1 MGRINLRGAFIVFYV
16 FFSMIIAYIYKNN
29 IVNIILMIMI
39 LGIILFEAYKWLVK
53 KTYNLDNKPD
63 QYYYRFKTT
72 LDSLNAMLIE
82 VYESNK
88 ILYISEIVKKEWLIN
103 EEINFEDLLSM
114 FSNRHKEDLKNIL
127 DDYIFHKKQEEFN
140 LFSELNT
147 KNNEKKY
154 LSIKGKGQKNNH
166 GEYHISVVIF
176 DITHEKEQETKI
188 EYIKL
193 HDEITGLPNRHHFKQ
208 KANSIIMEIKD
219 SYENIALIFIDIDN
233 FKYINDAFGSEI
245 GNKVLRKIGGLLQE
259 NKDTDSFIS
268 RYGGDEFIILKRNI
282 LDLNLLNTY
291 LKKLIDDLGNCI
303 RVGDKEIYTTIS
315 MGVALYPKDGDDLE
329 TLLKRVDIA
338 MFSAKNEGKN
348 TYRYFNMDILNSIN
362 RQYLIEK
369 GLRNALKNK
378 ELYLLMQPKVRSND
392 ESIEGFEC
400 LVRWNSEELGIV
412 SPAEFIP
419 IAESSSIIIELG
431 KYIIKEAMER
441 CRTMINETNR
451 SFKLSIN
458 LSEVQLRD
466 ESLLEFINFEA
477 SKWDIDPS
485 YIEFEITE
493 TVLIQSAERN
503 VNMLEKLKK
512 QGFSIALD
520 DFGTGYS
527 SLNYLNILPIDI
539 LKIDKSFIEGI
550 GVDKKSEYIIK
561 TIINLSHNLDIKV
574 VAEGVETKEQ
584 LNFLK
589 DCDCDIIQGYFFSKP
604 QLYTRALFMLRE
616 GVVGI
621 AE

>member
-1 MGRINLRGAFIVFYV
+1 MGRINFRSAFIGFCIL
-16 FFSMIIAYIYKNN
+16 FSIIITYIYKNSMFN
-29 IVNIILMIMI
+29 SILMIVI
-39 LGIILFEAYKWLVK
+39 LGIVFFEIYNLLVE
-53 KTYNLDNKPD
+53 KTYNLNNEKD

-88 ILYISEIVKKEWLIN
+88 VLYISEIIKKEWLIS
-103 EEINFEDLLSM
+103 EDINYKTLLSM
-114 FSNRHKEDLKNIL
+114 FSDEYKEALQYVL
-127 DDYIFHKKQEEFN
+127 DDYILYKKQEEFN
-140 LFSELNT
+140 LFSELYT
-147 KNNEKKY
+147 KDNKKKY
-154 LSIKGKGQKNNH
+154 LSIKGKGQKNSY
-166 GEYHISVVIF
+166 GKYHISVVIF

-193 HDEITGLPNRHHFKQ
+193 HDEITGLPNKHHFKQ

-219 SYENIALIFIDIDN
+219 TYENIALIFIDIDN

-245 GNKVLRKIGGLLQE
+245 GNKVLRKIGSLLKE
-259 NKDTDSFIS
+259 NEDTDSFVS
-268 RYGGDEFIILKRNI
+268 RYAGDEFIILKRNI

-291 LKKLIDDLGNCI
+291 LKKLIEDLGNCI

-315 MGVALYPKDGDDLE
+315 MGVALYPKDGEDLE
-329 TLLKRVDIA
+329 TLLKRVDVA

-369 GLRNALKNK
+369 GLRNAIKNK
-378 ELYLLMQPKVRSND
+378 ELYLVMQPKVRSND

-400 LVRWNSEELGIV
+400 LVRWNSEELGVV

-441 CRTMINETNR
+441 CRTMINETNKK
-451 SFKLSIN
+451 FKLSIN

-466 ESLLEFINFEA
+466 ESLLEFINLEA

-503 VNMLEKLKK
+503 VTILERLKER
-512 QGFSIALD
+512 GFSIALD

-539 LKIDKSFIEGI
+539 LKIDRSFIVGI
-550 GVDKKSEYIIK
+550 GVDKKSEYIIR
-561 TIINLSHNLDIKV
+561 TIINLSHDLEIKV

-584 LNFLK
+584 LEFLK
-589 DCDCDIIQGYFFSKP
+589 DCKCDIIQGYFFSKP
-604 QLYTRALFMLRE
+604 QMYNKALFMLRE
-616 GVVGI
+616 GVVGV

>member
-1 MGRINLRGAFIVFYV
+1 MGRINFRSAFIGFCIL
-16 FFSMIIAYIYKNN
+16 FSIIITYIYKKSMFNS
-29 IVNIILMIMI
+29 ILMIVI
-39 LGIILFEAYKWLVK
+39 LGFVFFEIYKLLVK
-53 KTYNLDNKPD
+53 KTYNLNNEKD

-88 ILYISEIVKKEWLIN
+88 VLYISEIIKKEWLIS
-103 EEINFEDLLSM
+103 EDINYKTLLSM
-114 FSNRHKEDLKNIL
+114 FSDEYKEALQYVL
-127 DDYIFHKKQEEFN
+127 DDYVLYKKQEEFS
-140 LFSELNT
+140 LFSELYT
-147 KNNEKKY
+147 KDNKKKY
-154 LSIKGKGQKNNH
+154 LSIKGKGQKNIH

-219 SYENIALIFIDIDN
+219 TYENIALIFIDIDN

-245 GNKVLRKIGGLLQE
+245 GNKVLRKIGSLLKE
-259 NKDTDSFIS
+259 NGDADSFVS
-268 RYGGDEFIILKRNI
+268 RYAGDEFIILKRNI
-282 LDLNLLNTY
+282 LDLNILNTY
-291 LKKLIDDLGNCI
+291 LKKLIEDLGNCI

-315 MGVALYPKDGDDLE
+315 MGVALYPKDGEDLE
-329 TLLKRVDIA
+329 TLLKRVDVA
-338 MFSAKNEGKN
+338 MYSAKNEGKN

-369 GLRNALKNK
+369 GLRNAIKNK
-378 ELYLLMQPKVRSND
+378 ELYLVMQPKVRSND

-400 LVRWNSEELGIV
+400 LVRWNSEELGVV

-441 CRTMINETNR
+441 CRTMINETNKK
-451 SFKLSIN
+451 FKLSIN

-466 ESLLEFINFEA
+466 ESLLEFINLEA

-503 VNMLEKLKK
+503 VTILERLKER
-512 QGFSIALD
+512 GFSIALD

-539 LKIDKSFIEGI
+539 LKIDRSFIVGI
-550 GVDKKSEYIIK
+550 GVDKKSEYIIR
-561 TIINLSHNLDIKV
+561 TIINLSHDLEIKV

-584 LNFLK
+584 LEFLK
-589 DCDCDIIQGYFFSKP
+589 DCKCDIIQGYFFSKP
-604 QLYTRALFMLRE
+604 QMYNKALFMLRE
-616 GVVGI
+616 GVVGV

>member
-1 MGRINLRGAFIVFYV
+1 MGRINFRSAFIGFCIL
-16 FFSMIIAYIYKNN
+16 FSIIITYIYKKSMFNS
-29 IVNIILMIMI
+29 ILMIVI
-39 LGIILFEAYKWLVK
+39 LGFVFFEIYKLLVK
-53 KTYNLDNKPD
+53 KTYNLNNEKD

-88 ILYISEIVKKEWLIN
+88 VLYISEIIKKEWLIS
-103 EEINFEDLLSM
+103 EDINYKTLLSM
-114 FSNRHKEDLKNIL
+114 FSDEYKEALQYVL
-127 DDYIFHKKQEEFN
+127 DDYVLYKKQEEFS
-140 LFSELNT
+140 LFSELYT
-147 KNNEKKY
+147 KDNKKKY
-154 LSIKGKGQKNNH
+154 LSIKGKGQKNSH

-219 SYENIALIFIDIDN
+219 TYENIALIFIDIDN

-245 GNKVLRKIGGLLQE
+245 GNKVLRKIGSLLKE
-259 NKDTDSFIS
+259 NGDADSFVS
-268 RYGGDEFIILKRNI
+268 RYAGDEFIILKRNI
-282 LDLNLLNTY
+282 LDLNILNTY
-291 LKKLIDDLGNCI
+291 LKKLIEDLGNCI

-315 MGVALYPKDGDDLE
+315 MGVALYPKDGEDLE
-329 TLLKRVDIA
+329 TLLKRVDVA
-338 MFSAKNEGKN
+338 MYSAKNEGKN

-369 GLRNALKNK
+369 GLRNAIKNK
-378 ELYLLMQPKVRSND
+378 ELYLVMQPKVRSND

-400 LVRWNSEELGIV
+400 LVRWNSEELGVV

-441 CRTMINETNR
+441 CRTMINETNKK
-451 SFKLSIN
+451 FKLSIN

-466 ESLLEFINFEA
+466 ESLLEFINLEA

-503 VNMLEKLKK
+503 VTILERLKER
-512 QGFSIALD
+512 GFSIALD

-539 LKIDKSFIEGI
+539 LKIDRSFIVGI
-550 GVDKKSEYIIK
+550 GVDKKSEYIIR
-561 TIINLSHNLDIKV
+561 TIINLSHDLEIKV

-584 LNFLK
+584 LEFLK
-589 DCDCDIIQGYFFSKP
+589 DCKCDIIQGYFFSKP
-604 QLYTRALFMLRE
+604 QMYNKALFMLRE
-616 GVVGI
+616 GVVGV

>member
-1 MGRINLRGAFIVFYV
+1 MGRINFRSAFIGFCIL
-16 FFSMIIAYIYKNN
+16 FSIIITYIYKNSMLN
-29 IVNIILMIMI
+29 SILMIVI
-39 LGIILFEAYKWLVK
+39 LGFVFFEIYKLLVK
-53 KTYNLDNKPD
+53 KTYNLNNEKDH
-63 QYYYRFKTT
+63 YYYRFKTT

-88 ILYISEIVKKEWLIN
+88 VLYISEIIKKEWLIS
-103 EEINFEDLLSM
+103 EDINYKTLLSM
-114 FSNRHKEDLKNIL
+114 FSDEYKEALQYVL
-127 DDYIFHKKQEEFN
+127 DDYILYKKQEEFS
-140 LFSELNT
+140 LFSELYT
-147 KNNEKKY
+147 KDNKKKY
-154 LSIKGKGQKNNH
+154 LSIKGKGQKNSH
-166 GEYHISVVIF
+166 GEYNISVVIF

-193 HDEITGLPNRHHFKQ
+193 HDEITGLPNRHLFKQ

-219 SYENIALIFIDIDN
+219 TYENIALIFIDIDN

-245 GNKVLRKIGGLLQE
+245 GNKVLRKIGSLLKE
-259 NKDTDSFIS
+259 NGDADSFAS
-268 RYGGDEFIILKRNI
+268 RYAGDEFIILKRNI

-291 LKKLIDDLGNCI
+291 LKKLIEDLGNCI

-315 MGVALYPKDGDDLE
+315 MGVALYPKDGEDLE
-329 TLLKRVDIA
+329 TLLKRVDVA
-338 MFSAKNEGKN
+338 MYSAKNEGKN

-369 GLRNALKNK
+369 GLRNAIKNK
-378 ELYLLMQPKVRSND
+378 ELYLVMQPKVRSND

-400 LVRWNSEELGIV
+400 LVRWNSEELGVV

-441 CRTMINETNR
+441 CRTMINETNKK
-451 SFKLSIN
+451 FKLSIN

-466 ESLLEFINFEA
+466 ESLLEFINLEA

-503 VNMLEKLKK
+503 VTILERLKER
-512 QGFSIALD
+512 GFSIALD

-539 LKIDKSFIEGI
+539 LKIDRSFIVGI
-550 GVDKKSEYIIK
+550 GVDKKSEYIIR
-561 TIINLSHNLDIKV
+561 TIINLSHDLEIKV

-584 LNFLK
+584 LEFLK
-589 DCDCDIIQGYFFSKP
+589 DCKCDIIQGYFFSKP
-604 QLYTRALFMLRE
+604 QMYNKALFMLRE
-616 GVVGI
+616 GVVGV

>member
-1 MGRINLRGAFIVFYV
+1 MGRINFRSAFIGLCIL
-16 FFSMIIAYIYKNN
+16 FSIIITYIYKNSMFN
-29 IVNIILMIMI
+29 SILMIVI
-39 LGIILFEAYKWLVK
+39 LGFVFFEINKLLVK
-53 KTYNLDNKPD
+53 KTYNLNNEKD

-88 ILYISEIVKKEWLIN
+88 VLYISEIIKKEWLIS
-103 EEINFEDLLSM
+103 EDINYKTLLSM
-114 FSNRHKEDLKNIL
+114 FSDEYKEALQYVL
-127 DDYIFHKKQEEFN
+127 DDYILYKKQEEFS
-140 LFSELNT
+140 LFSELYT
-147 KNNEKKY
+147 KYNKKKY
-154 LSIKGKGQKNNH
+154 LSIKGKGQKNSN

-188 EYIKL
+188 EYINL

-219 SYENIALIFIDIDN
+219 TYENIALIFIDIDN

-245 GNKVLRKIGGLLQE
+245 GNKVLRKIGSLLKE
-259 NKDTDSFIS
+259 NGDVDSFVS
-268 RYGGDEFIILKRNI
+268 RYAGDEFIILKRNV

-291 LKKLIDDLGNCI
+291 LKKLIEDLGNCI

-315 MGVALYPKDGDDLE
+315 MGVALYPKDGEDLE
-329 TLLKRVDIA
+329 TLLKRVDVA
-338 MFSAKNEGKN
+338 MYSAKNEGKN

-369 GLRNALKNK
+369 GLRNAIKNK
-378 ELYLLMQPKVRSND
+378 ELYLVMQPKVRSND

-400 LVRWNSEELGIV
+400 LVRWNSEELGVV

-441 CRTMINETNR
+441 CRTMINETNKK
-451 SFKLSIN
+451 FKLSIN

-466 ESLLEFINFEA
+466 ESLLEFINIEA

-503 VNMLEKLKK
+503 VTILERLKER
-512 QGFSIALD
+512 GFSIALD

-539 LKIDKSFIEGI
+539 LKIDRSFIVGI
-550 GVDKKSEYIIK
+550 GVDKKSEYIIR
-561 TIINLSHNLDIKV
+561 TIINLSHDLEIKV

-584 LNFLK
+584 LEFLK
-589 DCDCDIIQGYFFSKP
+589 DCKCDIIQGYFFSKP
-604 QLYTRALFMLRE
+604 QMYNKALFMLRE
-616 GVVGI
+616 GVVGV

>member
-1 MGRINLRGAFIVFYV
+1 MGRINFRSAFIGFCIL
-16 FFSMIIAYIYKNN
+16 FSIIITYIYKNSMLN
-29 IVNIILMIMI
+29 SILMIVI
-39 LGIILFEAYKWLVK
+39 LGIVFFEIYNLLVE
-53 KTYNLDNKPD
+53 KTYNLNNEKD

-88 ILYISEIVKKEWLIN
+88 VLYISEIIKKEWLIS
-103 EEINFEDLLSM
+103 EDINYKTLLSM
-114 FSNRHKEDLKNIL
+114 FSDEYKEALQYVL
-127 DDYIFHKKQEEFN
+127 DDYILYKKQEEFN
-140 LFSELNT
+140 LFSELYT
-147 KNNEKKY
+147 KDNKKKY
-154 LSIKGKGQKNNH
+154 LSIKGKGQKNSY

-193 HDEITGLPNRHHFKQ
+193 HDEITGLPNKHHFKQ

-219 SYENIALIFIDIDN
+219 TYENIALIFIDIDN

-245 GNKVLRKIGGLLQE
+245 GNKVLRKIGSLLKE
-259 NKDTDSFIS
+259 NEDTDSFVS
-268 RYGGDEFIILKRNI
+268 RYAGDEFIILKRNI

-291 LKKLIDDLGNCI
+291 LKKLIEDLGNCI

-315 MGVALYPKDGDDLE
+315 MGVALYPKDGEDLE
-329 TLLKRVDIA
+329 TLLKRVDVA

-369 GLRNALKNK
+369 GLRNAIKNK
-378 ELYLLMQPKVRSND
+378 ELYLVMQPKVRSDD

-400 LVRWNSEELGIV
+400 LVRWNSEELGVV

-441 CRTMINETNR
+441 CRTMINETNKK
-451 SFKLSIN
+451 FKLSIN

-466 ESLLEFINFEA
+466 ESLLEFINLEA

-503 VNMLEKLKK
+503 VTILERLKER
-512 QGFSIALD
+512 GFSIALD

-539 LKIDKSFIEGI
+539 LKIDRSFIVGI
-550 GVDKKSEYIIK
+550 GVDKKSEYIIR
-561 TIINLSHNLDIKV
+561 TIINLSHDLEIKV

-584 LNFLK
+584 LEFLK
-589 DCDCDIIQGYFFSKP
+589 DCKCDIIQGYFFSKP
-604 QLYTRALFMLRE
+604 QMYNKALFMLRE
-616 GVVGI
+616 GVVGV

>member
-1 MGRINLRGAFIVFYV
+1 MGRIKFRSAFIGFCIL
-16 FFSMIIAYIYKNN
+16 FSIIITYIYKNSM
-29 IVNIILMIMI
+29 VNSILMIVI
-39 LGIILFEAYKWLVK
+39 LGFVFFEIYNLLVK
-53 KTYNLDNKPD
+53 KTYNLNNEKD

-88 ILYISEIVKKEWLIN
+88 VLYISEIIKKEWLIS
-103 EEINFEDLLSM
+103 EDINYKMLLSM
-114 FSNRHKEDLKNIL
+114 FSDEYKEALQYVL
-127 DDYIFHKKQEEFN
+127 DDYILYKKQEEFS
-140 LFSELNT
+140 LFSELYT
-147 KNNEKKY
+147 KDNKKKY
-154 LSIKGKGQKNNH
+154 LSIKGKGQKNSN

-188 EYIKL
+188 EYINL

-219 SYENIALIFIDIDN
+219 TYENIALIFIDIDN

-245 GNKVLRKIGGLLQE
+245 GNKVLRKIGSLLKE
-259 NKDTDSFIS
+259 NGDADSFVS
-268 RYGGDEFIILKRNI
+268 RYAGDEFIILKRNI

-291 LKKLIDDLGNCI
+291 LKKLIEDLGNCI

-315 MGVALYPKDGDDLE
+315 MGVALYPKDGEDLE
-329 TLLKRVDIA
+329 TLLKRVDVA
-338 MFSAKNEGKN
+338 MYSAKNEGKN

-369 GLRNALKNK
+369 GLRNAIKNK
-378 ELYLLMQPKVRSND
+378 ELYLVMQPKVRSND

-400 LVRWNSEELGIV
+400 LVRWNSEELGVV

-441 CRTMINETNR
+441 CRTMINETNKK
-451 SFKLSIN
+451 FKLSIN

-466 ESLLEFINFEA
+466 ESLLEFINLEA

-503 VNMLEKLKK
+503 VTILERLKER
-512 QGFSIALD
+512 GFSIALD

-539 LKIDKSFIEGI
+539 LKIDRSFIVGI
-550 GVDKKSEYIIK
+550 GVDKKSEYIIR
-561 TIINLSHNLDIKV
+561 TIINLSHDLEIKV

-584 LNFLK
+584 LEFLK
-589 DCDCDIIQGYFFSKP
+589 DCKCDIIQGYFFSKP
-604 QLYTRALFMLRE
+604 QMYNKALFMLRE
-616 GVVGI
+616 GVVGV

>member
-1 MGRINLRGAFIVFYV
+1 MGRINFRSAFIG
-16 FFSMIIAYIYKNN
+16 FFILFSIIITYIYKNSMLN
-29 IVNIILMIMI
+29 SILMIVM
-39 LGIILFEAYKWLVK
+39 LGIVFFEIYNLLVE
-53 KTYNLDNKPD
+53 KTYNLNNEKD

-88 ILYISEIVKKEWLIN
+88 ALYISEIIKKEWLIS
-103 EEINFEDLLSM
+103 EDINYKTLLSM
-114 FSNRHKEDLKNIL
+114 FSDEYKEALQYVL
-127 DDYIFHKKQEEFN
+127 DDYILYKKQEEFN
-140 LFSELNT
+140 LFSELYT
-147 KNNEKKY
+147 KDNKKKY
-154 LSIKGKGQKNNH
+154 LSIKGKGQKNSY

-193 HDEITGLPNRHHFKQ
+193 HDEITGLPNKHHFKQ

-219 SYENIALIFIDIDN
+219 TYENIALIFIDIDN

-245 GNKVLRKIGGLLQE
+245 GNKVLRKIGSLLKE
-259 NKDTDSFIS
+259 NEDTDSFVS
-268 RYGGDEFIILKRNI
+268 RYAGDEFIILKRNI

-291 LKKLIDDLGNCI
+291 LKKLIEDLGNCI

-315 MGVALYPKDGDDLE
+315 MGVALYPKDGEDLE
-329 TLLKRVDIA
+329 TLLKRVDVA

-369 GLRNALKNK
+369 GLRNAIKNK
-378 ELYLLMQPKVRSND
+378 ELYLVMQPKVRSND

-400 LVRWNSEELGIV
+400 LVRWNSEELGVV

-431 KYIIKEAMER
+431 KYIIKDAMER
-441 CRTMINETNR
+441 CRTMINETNKK
-451 SFKLSIN
+451 FKLSIN

-466 ESLLEFINFEA
+466 ESLLEFINLEA

-493 TVLIQSAERN
+493 TVLIQSADRN
-503 VNMLEKLKK
+503 VTILEKLKER
-512 QGFSIALD
+512 GFSIALD

-539 LKIDKSFIEGI
+539 LKIDRSFIVGI
-550 GVDKKSEYIIK
+550 GVDKKSEYIIR
-561 TIINLSHNLDIKV
+561 TIINLSHDLEIKV

-584 LNFLK
+584 LEFLK
-589 DCDCDIIQGYFFSKP
+589 DCKCDIIQGYFFSKP
-604 QLYTRALFMLRE
+604 QMYNKALFMLRE
-616 GVVGI
+616 GVVGV